1 MATPLES
8 IVPITDYATAALPI
22 STMPERIAY
31 ARTRAGYSI
40 VRMASAIGVHKDYYK
55 LIERQCDRIGIHTLC
70 AIADATQTDLDWLIY
85 GPAAP
90 EHFPLD
96 APTLGQRLRQFRTV
110 NGITCKA
117 LAQKA
122 FGVNKLSTIS
132 FWETDRTKP
141 ELRTLKRIADAYSI
155 SVVSFI
161 KAAE

>member
-1 MATPLES
+1 MATPRES
-8 IVPITDYATAALPI
+8 IVPITEYATASLPI

-31 ARTRAGYSI
+31 ARTRAGYGI
-40 VRMASAIGVHKDYYK
+40 VRMASAIGVHKAYYS
-55 LIERQCDRIGIHTLC
+55 LIERQCDRIGIDTLC
-70 AIADATQTDLDWLIY
+70 AISDVTQTDLDWLIY
-85 GPAAP
+85 GPNP
-90 EHFPLD
+90 PDHFPLD
-96 APTLGQRLRQFRTV
+96 APTPGQRLRQFRTI

-122 FGVNKLSTIS
+122 FGLNKLSTIS
-132 FWETDRTKP
+132 SWETDRTKP